1 MLKFPVL
8 IFQREFYYTELSDT
22 VKENQLKYVEEML
35 MLVLPFIIWS
45 LLSEPL
51 RKSLIERV
59 HWIYKCVY
67 VSLRMGASVNLVLS
81 NPVDWV
87 TD

>member
-1 MLKFPVL
+1 MVKFAVL
-8 IFQREFYYTELSDT
+8 IFQRGFCYIELSSIL
-22 VKENQLKYVEEML
+22 KENQLKYVEEIL
-35 MLVLPFIIWS
+35 MLVLS
-45 LLSEPL
+45 LTLWHFLSEQL

-81 NPVDWV
+81 KPGDWV

>member
-1 MLKFPVL
+1 MLKFAVL
-8 IFQREFYYTELSDT
+8 IFPKNFVILNYLVFLKPTEVCGRNDNVS
-22 VKENQLKYVEEML
+22 VVPYCVA
-35 MLVLPFIIWS
+35 S
-45 LLSEPL
+45 LLSEQL

-81 NPVDWV
+81 KPVDWV